1 VTTAIAKRVEA
12 LESAGAAGIDFFL
25 ILRRFITPG
34 VPPGEATQAQAL
46 GQTFTREPAET
57 EAQFI
62 ERIRAYALAH
72 RQPGQYGVQVLME
85 ETDLDL

>member
-1 VTTAIAKRVEA
+1 M
-12 LESAGAAGIDFFL
+12 
-25 ILRRFITPG
+25 
-34 VPPGEATQAQAL
+34 PPGETTQAHAS
-46 GQTFTREPAET
+46 GQTLTRELTET

-62 ERIRAYALAH
+62 DCIRAHALAH